1 MATACKVV
9 AEVSE
14 PSKALECLKME
25 HEIYTKLHSETP
37 QTSKL
42 DSVCARLSMLCRNQL
57 KAYEDSLSW
66 AQESLS
72 WAEESRKTKPGEGVG
87 ENHYYI
93 GAALVELGR
102 HKEAAE
108 SFESA
113 LKEWKPDSD
122 KMKYKIA
129 VTHMHL
135 GASQIKANLPEGKKT
150 LKDAIDA
157 LESDELT
164 SLVSPTNAK
173 RIRDM
178 KALLATA

>member
-1 MATACKVV
+1 MLCEQEWQDLTTKFKTQGECFWHVEKFLSFTKAMATACKVA

-14 PSKALECLKME
+14 PSKAMECLKME
-25 HEIYTKLHSETP
+25 HEIYTQLHTETP

-72 WAEESRKTKPGEGVG
+72 WAEESRKTKPGEGIG

-93 GAALVELGR
+93 GAALVQLGR
-102 HKEAAE
+102 HEEAAE

-113 LKEWKPDSD
+113 LNEWRPDSEN
-122 KMKYKIA
+122 KHKIA
-129 VTHMHL
+129 VTHM
-135 GASQIKANLPEGKKT
+135 S
-150 LKDAIDA
+150 
-157 LESDELT
+157 
-164 SLVSPTNAK
+164 
-173 RIRDM
+173 
-178 KALLATA
+178 